1 MNFFDSFPKCYLIAE
16 IGVNHNGNLELAKKM
31 IFEAKK
37 AGANAVKFQTF
48 TATSLVS
55 ENTPKVAYQIDT
67 TSPDQSHFEMI
78 KELEL
83 SKENHIA
90 LFDYCKSLD
99 IEFLSTPYD
108 VESANFL
115 IDLGVNL
122 FKTASADIIDYHLHE
137 FIASTGKPTLIATGM
152 ASLLEIEKVL
162 EIYKSKNNDNILLL
176 HCVSNYPCS
185 DYSINL
191 RAMKK
196 LKDIFNIPVGYSDHS
211 IGSLAASLS
220 IAFGAKVIEKHFTL
234 DKSLSGPDHK
244 ASSTPEEFKEL
255 VDNVKRAETILGN
268 NQKIRQQEEEQMAL
282 VSRKSIFL
290 KYELNEGHIL
300 KKEDLKLLR
309 PGDGISPLF
318 LSEIMGRKVNKKLP
332 VNHKL
337 LWSDLE

>member
-1 MNFFDSFPKCYLIAE
+1 
-16 IGVNHNGNLELAKKM
+16 M

-37 AGANAVKFQTF
+37 SGADAVKFQTF
-48 TATSLVS
+48 TAASLVS
-55 ENTPKVAYQIDT
+55 KNTPKVAYQLST

-83 SKENHIA
+83 SKENHFS
-90 LFDYCKSLD
+90 LLNYCKSLD

-108 VESANFL
+108 IESAIFL
-115 IDLGVNL
+115 NNLGVSF
-122 FKTASADIIDYHLHE
+122 FKTASADIVDYPLHE

-152 ASLLEIEKVL
+152 ANLIEIDKVL
-162 EIYKSKNNDNILLL
+162 EIYKSKNNDNVLLL

-196 LKDIFNIPVGYSDHS
+196 LQEIFSMPVGYSDHS
-211 IGSLAASLS
+211 IGFLAASLS
-220 IAFGAKVIEKHFTL
+220 IGFGAKVIEKHFTL
-234 DKSLSGPDHK
+234 DKSLPGPDHK
-244 ASSTPEEFKEL
+244 ASSTPDEFKEL
-255 VDNVKRAETILGN
+255 VENIRRAEVILGQ

-290 KYELNEGHIL
+290 SHELNKGHIL
-300 KKEDLKLLR
+300 RKEDLKLLR

-318 LSEIMGRKVNKKLP
+318 LNELIGKVINKELNI
-332 VNHKL
+332 NHKL
-337 LWSDLE
+337 SWDDLG